1 MLLFHSKKYTSRTS
15 VISRGFT
22 LIELMVS
29 LTVFS
34 IVMVVSVGTLLIM
47 IDSNAKAQALYS
59 SSVNLS
65 FALDSMTRELRTGY
79 KYECRTTMVS
89 HASALPTGRGDCDT
103 AGSPGVFI
111 AFTRER
117 DGVRMAYQLNGSS
130 LEQKIGSGD
139 WLTITSEDVVVNIF
153 EMVVTNTATV
163 SGGGDGEQ
171 PIINLKV
178 RGYVN
183 NGLDQDTD
191 FNIQSHIVERRLD
204 LI

>member
-1 MLLFHSKKYTSRTS
+1 MIFFQPKKYTLRTQR
-15 VISRGFT
+15 VARGFT

-34 IVMVVSVGTLLIM
+34 IVMVVSIGTLLIM

-79 KYECRTTMVS
+79 KYYCSTATTS
-89 HASALPTGRGDCDT
+89 TSSPLPTGRADCAT
-103 AGSPGVFI
+103 GAPGVFI

-117 DGVRMAYQLNGSS
+117 DGARMGYQLNGAS
-130 LEQKIGSGD
+130 LEQKIDSGN
-139 WLTITSEDVVVNIF
+139 WNKITSDDVIINAF
-153 EMVVTNTATV
+153 EMSVTNTATV
-163 SGGGDGEQ
+163 DAGGDGEQ
-171 PIINLKV
+171 PIIDLRV

-183 NGLDQDTD
+183 NGLDADTD